1 MPRRRESM
9 SLKIFARILTG
20 YGLILVIMLAIA
32 AVTFVQI
39 GQMEQAAG
47 KVVTESLPARQASDD
62 VLTQGVHQETGMRG
76 FIISAQTTKGG
87 VDSFLEPYLSG
98 KAIVP
103 ADVAVLT

>member
-20 YGLILVIMLAIA
+20 YGLILLIMLAIA

-39 GQMEQAAG
+39 GQMEQAAS

-62 VLTQGVHQETGMRG
+62 VLTQVVNQETGMRG
-76 FIISAQTTKGG
+76 FIISGQTTSGG
-87 VDSFLEPYLSG
+87 VDRFLDPYMSG
-98 KAIVP
+98 TAVVP
-103 ADVAVLT
+103 VDADV